1 MGAASTASTLDA
13 VDLLAT
19 AEREG
24 RSLLL
29 EHEVYALLASAGIDV
44 PRFRLVRDAAQ
55 IDSALCRAFA
65 CDELVV
71 KVVSPDVLHKTEAG
85 GVRIVA
91 NQVHAVADAVAGVL
105 EAVRRS
111 APRAEVRGALIV
123 EKVTYGP
130 SLGLELLAGF
140 RHDPAFGAVVA
151 VGMGGLDS
159 ERLLVSLRPEASRRM
174 WLAEELGD
182 GVAGAEQL
190 AGTIAGAALFGRLRS
205 SRGPAIEPGAL
216 ARLLARLGALGRR
229 LAGFAPESGLGLK
242 ELEVN
247 PFVAADGRLV
257 ALDGLARLHRPALLA
272 PPRPLAGLR
281 CLFRPQSAAVAG
293 VSSESVNVGRVILRN
308 LVEGGGVA
316 RERVFAIHPR
326 AAEIDGCRAVPS
338 LQALPAP
345 VDLAVIALP
354 AERSA
359 AVVEEALA
367 TRRARS
373 VTLIPGGFAETEA
386 GRPTEERL
394 RRALSAAHLDAD
406 GGVLVNGGNCL
417 GVVSEPGR
425 YSTFFIPGHKLPLRE
440 APVGGLAGL
449 SQSGAYLVTQI
460 SRLMGV
466 VRLRYAVSFGNQI
479 DLTLAD
485 HLEYLAGDPEARV
498 FSVYLEGF
506 APGDGAR
513 LLRLARRLRAEGRP
527 LVFYKAGRSEAGGR
541 AAASHTA
548 AAVGDYEVCRELVES
563 AGAVVCA
570 SLDDFEDVTLALTL
584 LAGRPAAGRR
594 IAVLSNAGFEC
605 TVAADALGRLE
616 LAALSAS
623 TRETLAALLPPGVV
637 DVHNPLDTTPTTPT
651 ERYVA
656 CAEAL
661 LADPGVDALLLAG
674 VPATPALDTLAAGPA
689 HREDVGGEGSLPARL
704 ARLFAQARK
713 PIVFSVDAGELY
725 DEGVRVML
733 RAGLPTYR
741 RADRAVRALAAYV
754 AFHGPQALGEPGPGD

>member
-1 MGAASTASTLDA
+1 MSAPTAPVARLDA
-13 VDLLAT
+13 VDLLST
-19 AEREG
+19 AERDG

-44 PRFRLVRDAAQ
+44 PRHRLVRDASEVDA
-55 IDSALCRAFA
+55 ALCRSFA

-85 GVRIVA
+85 GVRFVA
-91 NQVHAVADAVAGVL
+91 SEAHVVAEAVAGVL
-105 EAVRRS
+105 EAVHRR
-111 APRAEVRGALIV
+111 APGAEVRGALVV
-123 EKVTYGP
+123 EKVAHRA

-159 ERLLVSLRPEASRRM
+159 ERLLASLRPEASRRL

-182 GVAGAEQL
+182 GAAAAESFG
-190 AGTIAGAALFGRLRS
+190 GTLAGAALLGRLRS
-205 SRGPAIEPGAL
+205 SRGPVIEPAVL
-216 ARLLARLGALGRR
+216 ARLLAALGALGRR
-229 LAGFAPESGLGLK
+229 FAGFAPESGLGLK

-257 ALDGLARLHRPALLA
+257 AIDGLARLQRPAPLA
-272 PPRPLAGLR
+272 PARPLGGLR
-281 CLFRPQSAAVAG
+281 SLFLPRSAAVAG
-293 VSSESVNVGRVILRN
+293 VSSDAVNVGRVILRN
-308 LVEGGGVA
+308 LVEGGGVP
-316 RERVFAIHPR
+316 RDRIFAVHPR
-326 AAEIDGCRAVPS
+326 AQEIDGCRAVPS
-338 LQALPAP
+338 LSALPEA
-345 VDLAVIALP
+345 VDLLVIALP

-386 GRPTEERL
+386 GRATEQRL
-394 RRALSAAHLDAD
+394 RRALAAAHLDAD

-417 GVVSEPGR
+417 GVVSQPGR
-425 YSTFFIPGHKLPLRE
+425 YSTFFIPAHKLPLLE
-440 APVGGLAGL
+440 APAGGLAGI

-460 SRLMGV
+460 SRLAGV
-466 VRLRYAVSFGNQI
+466 VRLRYAVSFGNQV

-485 HLEYLAGDPEARV
+485 HLEHLADDSEVRV

-513 LLRLARRLRAEGRP
+513 LVRLARRLRAEGRP
-527 LVFYKAGRSEAGGR
+527 VVFYKAGRSEAGGR

-548 AAVGDYEVCRELVES
+548 AAVGDYDVCRELVEA
-563 AGAVVCA
+563 AGAVACA

-584 LAGRPAAGRR
+584 LAGRPAAGGR

-605 TVAADALGRLE
+605 TVAADSLGRLE
-616 LAALSAS
+616 LARLSPD
-623 TRETLAALLPPGVV
+623 TRERLAGLLPQGVV

-674 VPATPALDTLAAGPA
+674 VPATPALDTLAAGPGHA
-689 HREDVGGEGSLPARL
+689 EDVAAEGSLPARL
-704 ARLFAQARK
+704 ARLFAEARK
-713 PIVFSVDAGELY
+713 PIVFSVDAGDLY
-725 DEGVRVML
+725 DEGVRAML

-741 RADRAVRALAAYV
+741 RADRAVRALAAYI
-754 AFHGPQALGEPGPGD
+754 AFHGPA